1 MRKIVW
7 ITAGLIT
14 VLALA
19 ACGAT
24 TATGSGQPA
33 ATSATAVGQLDT
45 SYANALPVLSQL
57 ILGSLKLEEGDQAI
71 DVEQAGKLLPLWQA
85 YQTLSNS
92 DSTAQA
98 ELDGLLAQIQQTMTP
113 SQIEAIRAL
122 QLTTDD
128 VGEVLQALGPGLFR
142 SGTNNDQSNSAAG
155 GRGLNNPDGGL
166 PLGGPPGGFPAGGP
180 GGGAFEGPPGG
191 FAGGEVNP
199 EARATAMA
207 ERLAQG
213 GDQAASFLTRGILNQ
228 LITTLQLKTGEVTQE
243 QLQAE
248 QAQRGI
254 LRWTGVISDTTGID
268 AETLRQAVTGGSTLA
283 EAITAHGGDVEVV
296 KTALRE
302 AFKNNPNLDE
312 VAIEDQ
318 IDQVLNSK

>member
-14 VLALA
+14 ALALA
-19 ACGAT
+19 ACGGT
-24 TATGSGQPA
+24 TTTGSGQPA
-33 ATSATAVGQLDT
+33 ATSAAAMGQLNT
-45 SYANALPVLSQL
+45 NYASALPVLSQL
-57 ILGSLKLEEGDQAI
+57 ILGSLKLEGGEQAI

-92 DSTAQA
+92 DNTAQA
-98 ELDGLLAQIQQTMTP
+98 ELDGLLAQIQQSMTP
-113 SQIEAIRAL
+113 AQIESIGAL
-122 QLTTDD
+122 QLTADD

-142 SGTNNDQSNSAAG
+142 GGANNGQSDSATS

-191 FAGGEVNP
+191 FAGGAANP

-213 GDQAASFLTRGILNQ
+213 GDQAASFMTRGLLNQ

-248 QAQRGI
+248 QAQRGL
-254 LRWTGVISDTTGID
+254 LRWTSVISDTTGID

-283 EAITAHGGDVEVV
+283 EAIEAHGGDVEVV
-296 KTALRE
+296 KTALRDVLQ
-302 AFKNNPNLDE
+302 NNPNLDAA
-312 VAIEDQ
+312 AIEAQ
-318 IDQVLNSK
+318 IDQVLNTK